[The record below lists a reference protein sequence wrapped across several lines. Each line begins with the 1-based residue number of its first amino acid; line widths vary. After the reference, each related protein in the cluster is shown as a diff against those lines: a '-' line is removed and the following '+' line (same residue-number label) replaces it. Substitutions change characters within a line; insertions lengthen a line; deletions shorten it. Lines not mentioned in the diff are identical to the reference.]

1 MHLFVGK
8 IFSIVTDV
16 EFQISFAR
24 HVSAR
29 DQPVEQEKMF

>member
-8 IFSIVTDV
+8 ILSIVTDV
-16 EFQISFAR
+16 EFQITFAR

-29 DQPVEQEKMF
+29 DQPDEQEKMF